1 MSQLANERVAWFNGE
16 FMPEREVRIPFRD
29 SSWVYGDG
37 CFDMTRTFGHR
48 LFKVKEHVD
57 RLYRSLKYLRID
69 PGFGPDKM
77 CALTEELFE
86 RNRHLLGPDD
96 DYWVGQRI
104 SRGVKEAPGDNIDY
118 HGPNVVLECNPLPF
132 AKRAKLFK
140 DGIKVMIPS
149 HRRTPPDSLTPRAK
163 THNYLNLIVAD
174 QEVQSIDPEAW
185 AVLLD
190 VNGNLCE
197 GMGSNIFIVR
207 DGEILTPREKFV
219 LPGVSRQTAIDLAR
233 EEGLSLREADI
244 DLYDAYNADEIFLT
258 STSLCICP
266 VTKVNGVAIGPA
278 GPGVGAGD
286 AAHRGRLP
294 ALRQPRLRRAV
305 HEVLRRGRGDAG
317 VLIASPAA
325 ERLSRNA
332 GTCAF
337 AMRWMPAFAGMT
349 SGLCILPELLHPQP
363 CNTSPDLWHG
373 TTILTV
379 RKGGTVAIGGDGQV
393 SIGQT
398 IVKANA
404 KKVRRL
410 AKGDVIGGFAGATA
424 DAFTLFERLEAKLE
438 QYPGQLMRAAVELA
452 KDWRTDRYLRRLEAM
467 MIVADK
473 DVSLVLTGTG
483 DVLEPE
489 AGVMGIGSGGNY
501 ALAAARAL
509 VDTEMDAEAIVRRSL
524 DIAADICVY
533 TNRNVTV
540 ETLNAA

>member
-1 MSQLANERVAWFNGE
+1 MT
-16 FMPEREVRIPFRD
+16 

-132 AKRAKLFK
+132 ARRAKLFK

-197 GMGSNIFIVR
+197 GLGSNIFIVR

-278 GPGVGAGD
+278 GAGVGAGD
-286 AAHRGRLP
+286 APHRGRLP

-305 HEVLRRGRGDAG
+305 HEVLRRGGGDTG
-317 VLIASPAA
+317 VL
-325 ERLSRNA
+325 
-332 GTCAF
+332 
-337 AMRWMPAFAGMT
+337 
-349 SGLCILPELLHPQP
+349 
-363 CNTSPDLWHG
+363 
-373 TTILTV
+373 
-379 RKGGTVAIGGDGQV
+379 
-393 SIGQT
+393 
-398 IVKANA
+398 
-404 KKVRRL
+404 
-410 AKGDVIGGFAGATA
+410 
-424 DAFTLFERLEAKLE
+424 
-438 QYPGQLMRAAVELA
+438 
-452 KDWRTDRYLRRLEAM
+452 
-467 MIVADK
+467 
-473 DVSLVLTGTG
+473 
-483 DVLEPE
+483 
-489 AGVMGIGSGGNY
+489 
-501 ALAAARAL
+501 
-509 VDTEMDAEAIVRRSL
+509 
-524 DIAADICVY
+524 
-533 TNRNVTV
+533 
-540 ETLNAA
+540 